1 MENLISPTVVSP
13 TVVSPTVV
21 SPTIVSEDIENT
33 KTNLQNEAIFCNIC
47 QKTID
52 VKEMLK
58 TSCNHEFCGECF
70 FKWLKEK
77 PNCPL
82 CRTQFTKPRNE
93 ELTEEIEVLLLDIDD
108 YTRYRDLLAQGIIKE
123 EQRLKRMYEK
133 ENKKIVKL
141 EDEKKNLNKEIINLK
156 NELEE
161 IIKEKNIEEAKIR
174 IYKENQKIEMENK
187 RKRFMIKNRIR
198 RTRLHGLVFRK

>member
-1 MENLISPTVVSP
+1 
-13 TVVSPTVV
+13 
-21 SPTIVSEDIENT
+21 
-33 KTNLQNEAIFCNIC
+33 
-47 QKTID
+47 
-52 VKEMLK
+52 
-58 TSCNHEFCGECF
+58 
-70 FKWLKEK
+70 
-77 PNCPL
+77 
-82 CRTQFTKPRNE
+82 
-93 ELTEEIEVLLLDIDD
+93 
-108 YTRYRDLLAQGIIKE
+108 
-123 EQRLKRMYEK
+123 MYEK

-187 RKRFMIKNRIR
+187 RKRFIINNRIR